1 MSAVGNSN
9 VMVITGTGA
18 NINGTANITGNLAL
32 SGANVTLGN
41 VSNLHITGG
50 TANQV
55 LSTDGSGTL
64 TFKTGSITI
73 VGRSGNISI
82 PVILS

>member
-1 MSAVGNSN
+1 VVAGGVGIAKD
-9 VMVITGTGA
+9 VFIGG
-18 NINGTANITGNLAL
+18 NITASSLVNFSSA
-32 SGANVTLGN
+32 SNTSLGN
-41 VSNLHITGG
+41 ISNLHITGG

-64 TFKTGSITI
+64 TFKTGSVTI

-82 PVILS
+82 PIILS